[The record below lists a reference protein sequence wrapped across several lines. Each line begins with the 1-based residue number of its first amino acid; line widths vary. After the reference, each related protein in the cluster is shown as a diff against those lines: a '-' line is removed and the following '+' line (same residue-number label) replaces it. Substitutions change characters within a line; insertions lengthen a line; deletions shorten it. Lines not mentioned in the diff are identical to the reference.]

1 VRRVTV
7 CRKVFVNQ
15 QGYAYSGKQYFGT
28 GAPLY
33 FVMFED
39 GTNFHV
45 RASSRAA
52 AIKQARHPRF
62 ETLFESN
69 AEADDG

>member
-1 VRRVTV
+1 VNRVTT
-7 CRKVFVNQ
+7 CRKVYVNQ

-33 FVMFED
+33 YVEFAD
-39 GTNFHV
+39 GTSFHV
-45 RASSRAA
+45 RAFSRAA

-62 ETLFESN
+62 DTLFESN
-69 AEADDG
+69 EGDEA